1 MRKQIENRIK
11 QLGYELG
18 CYSKQL
24 DKILTKKA
32 LNQVLSRLEEEY
44 TDVFI
49 RIRRKLYIVSIA
61 TVDNEKDISIY
72 SDTEYF
78 SRFGNLED
86 ALDFGDITETEYN
99 KIKVQLCL
107 R

>member
-1 MRKQIENRIK
+1 MRKQIENK
-11 QLGYELG
+11 VNKLGYELG

-44 TDVFI
+44 TDVFL

-61 TVDNEKDISIY
+61 TVDNEKDISLY
-72 SDTEYF
+72 TDTEYF
-78 SRFGNLED
+78 SRFGNLEEC
-86 ALDFGDITETEYN
+86 LDFGDITETEYN